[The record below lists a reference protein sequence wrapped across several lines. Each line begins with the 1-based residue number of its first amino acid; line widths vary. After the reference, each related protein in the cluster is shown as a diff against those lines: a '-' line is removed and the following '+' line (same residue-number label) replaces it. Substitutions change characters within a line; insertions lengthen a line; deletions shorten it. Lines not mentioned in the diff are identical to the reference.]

1 MSVVL
6 FLVLSQKDS
15 FKVLE
20 HITMKTKRRAP
31 YPLRIPDD
39 LKQWIQNKANKAG
52 RSLNAEL
59 NQMLKR
65 DKEKQEKEI
74 ST

>member
-1 MSVVL
+1 
-6 FLVLSQKDS
+6 
-15 FKVLE
+15 
-20 HITMKTKRRAP
+20 MKKKRKAP

-39 LKQWIQNKANKAG
+39 LKAWIQDKANKAG

-65 DKEKQEKEI
+65 DKEKQEEKEI
-74 ST
+74 LT